1 VVNCDKIAAVRDLAK
16 GRQALADVKA
26 NAAQKLAELERDN
39 AERIGA
45 TERDDVRLYSAATKA
60 GWSADELRKIG
71 FDAPAKSR
79 RVARKRSSAARSSV
93 APMAPGRL
101 RRHRRTSSSLTRAGA
116 GSLPPMP
123 GSSLHDPD
131 RSRGFRGISSLAAL
145 SPVFHGPLDHPD
157 PC

>member
-1 VVNCDKIAAVRDLAK
+1 MVNCDKIAAVRDLAK

-79 RVARKRSSAARSSV
+79 RVARKRSAAARSSSG
-93 APMAPGRL
+93 AD
-101 RRHRRTSSSLTRAGA
+101 GA
-116 GSLPPMP
+116 GP
-123 GSSLHDPD
+123 
-131 RSRGFRGISSLAAL
+131 AA
-145 SPVFHGPLDHPD
+145 PAPANE
-157 PC
+157 